1 MSTRNIKF
9 RGKREDNGEWVY
21 GSLIITSNAT
31 NNPFQRASYKERYQ
45 ICQYDSG
52 DWNMGG
58 WSCYDVIPKTVGQFT
73 GLKDKN
79 GVDIYE
85 GDILIDKNNV
95 VKEIIFVS
103 WDDKYAG
110 FTLHCDNWACLAFF
124 YEYLDVDKVEV
135 IGNIY
140 DNPELLNN

>member
-1 MSTRNIKF
+1 MSIREIKF
-9 RGKREDNGEWVY
+9 RGKEKTIGWVY

-31 NNPFQRASYKERYQ
+31 NNPFQRTSYKERYQ

-79 GVDIYE
+79 GVKIFE
-85 GDILIDKNNV
+85 GDIIKDYDNTLDTGIIEFCCGSFGVYATPPILFYSLSDTSEEFLNN
-95 VKEIIFVS
+95 
-103 WDDKYAG
+103 
-110 FTLHCDNWACLAFF
+110 L
-124 YEYLDVDKVEV
+124 EV
-135 IGNIY
+135 IGNIH
-140 DNPELLNN
+140 DNPEFLNK

>member
-1 MSTRNIKF
+1 MSMREIKY
-9 RGKREDNGEWVY
+9 RGKSNSNRWVY
-21 GSLIITSNAT
+21 GYYYANPIDCFILPFNWETSERLDAKIID
-31 NNPFQRASYKERYQ
+31 R
-45 ICQYDSG
+45 
-52 DWNMGG
+52 
-58 WSCYDVIPKTVGQFT
+58 KTLGQFT

>member
-9 RGKREDNGEWVY
+9 RGKRESDGEWVY

-31 NNPFQRASYKERYQ
+31 NNPFQRTSYKERYQ

-58 WSCYDVIPKTVGQFT
+58 YSCYDVIPKTVGQFT

-79 GVDIYE
+79 GVEIYE
-85 GDILIDKNNV
+85 GDIFHKGDKTIQYVVEWIDSGFQGRRISNKSTIGLEYWQDRI
-95 VKEIIFVS
+95 EI
-103 WDDKYAG
+103 
-110 FTLHCDNWACLAFF
+110 
-124 YEYLDVDKVEV
+124 
-135 IGNIY
+135 IGNIQDY
-140 DNPELLNN
+140 RELLTKIGRK